1 MGEQGT
7 DTIRRLEDRIAWL
20 ECEAAQANCRA
31 ATAQGRIDELEGEI
45 RYFRERFTGD
55 LLVEIADRFK
65 RFVDD
70 RELVGMTNDEF
81 NYELHQLLFS

>member
-7 DTIRRLEDRIAWL
+7 ELYQGLVDRIVWL
-20 ECEAAQANCRA
+20 EGESAQANCRA
-31 ATAQGRIDELEGEI
+31 ATAQNRIDELEVEL
-45 RYFRERFTGD
+45 RYFKERFTGD

-70 RELVGMTNDEF
+70 RELVGMTDDEF

>member
-7 DTIRRLEDRIAWL
+7 DLIQALQDRIIWL
-20 ECEAAQANCRA
+20 ESEVAQANCRA
-31 ATAQGRIDELEGEI
+31 ATAQNRIDGLEDEL
-45 RYFRERFTGD
+45 RYFKERFTGD

-81 NYELHQLLFS
+81 NYELCQLLFG

>member
-7 DTIRRLEDRIAWL
+7 NLIEALQERISWL
-20 ECEAAQANCRA
+20 EGEAAEANCRA
-31 ATAQGRIDELEGEI
+31 ATANNRIELLEEEI
-45 RYFRERFTGD
+45 RHLREKFAGD

-65 RFVDD
+65 RFVDN